1 MTTTATPRERLRV
14 MILPTY
20 PHNPYQRLLG
30 AALAEHGLDVSVV
43 GTWPRR
49 NPILGAWWA
58 AGRPDV
64 VHLHWIHDF
73 LGGSRGR
80 PTRRN
85 VLWFDWQLRLLRL
98 RGVRIVWTVHNLR
111 GHEAGDDPHRDGL
124 GVDAAPDGRDAQA
137 HRRLIE
143 QAHAVIL
150 HCVHAR
156 DALIELYQPSAA
168 ARARMHVVPHGS
180 YVRQYAVD
188 LDPAEARR
196 ELGLP
201 ADGRVIAFVGAIR
214 GYKRVDQL
222 LDAFL
227 RQPAAGP
234 ADRLLICGKPLP
246 KRLGRELEE
255 RAGGD
260 PRVILRL
267 DRIPERDL
275 STVLRAADVVA
286 LPFREIL
293 TSGSAILALSHG
305 RPVVAPAMGCLPE
318 TLPPDATVL
327 FDPSAPDGLREALG
341 EALARDLASMGSRA
355 RAYAD
360 GLDWGPIA
368 ARTAEIYGSG

>member
-1 MTTTATPRERLRV
+1 

-30 AALAEHGLDVSVV
+30 AALGELGLGVSVA

-49 NPILGAWWA
+49 SPILGAWWA

-85 VLWFDWQLRLLRL
+85 VLWFDWQLRLLRA

-111 GHEAGDDPHRDGL
+111 GHEAGDDRTHGTHDEAAASVP
-124 GVDAAPDGRDAQA
+124 DARDAQA

-150 HCVHAR
+150 HCEHAR
-156 DALIELYQPSAA
+156 DALVDLYRPSPA
-168 ARARMHVVPHGS
+168 ARARLHVVPHGS
-180 YVRQYAVD
+180 YVKQYAVE
-188 LDPAEARR
+188 LDPEAARR
-196 ELGLP
+196 QLNLP
-201 ADGRVIAFVGAIR
+201 AMGRIIAFVGAIR
-214 GYKRVDQL
+214 TYKSVDQL

-227 RQPAAGP
+227 RLPEAGP
-234 ADRLLICGKPLP
+234 EDRLLICGKPLP
-246 KRLGRELEE
+246 KRLGRELE
-255 RAGGD
+255 AQASGD

-267 DRIPERDL
+267 DRIPEAEL
-275 STVLRAADVVA
+275 STVLRAADLVA
-286 LPFREIL
+286 LPFRDIL

-318 TLPPDATVL
+318 TLPPDATIL
-327 FDPSAPDGLREALG
+327 FDPAAPDGLREALR
-341 EALARDLASMGSRA
+341 EAFRRDLVAMGARA
-355 RAYAD
+355 RTYAE

-368 ARTAEIYGSG
+368 ARTAELYRSG